1 MSVTFGSGN
10 LVLHEKINQLIKEK
24 KNEVEVRKAEYD
36 LYKKKVLEARELVM
50 KEFGIEVNLNQQG
63 DNLRLNNLSKARFEL
78 KLVEDLKKTLV
89 KENCFQ

>member
-1 MSVTFGSGN
+1 MSVTVGNGN